1 MIRPA
6 KTIRTDTGVSTA
18 NSITVY
24 GKNLC
29 TEVLGKVNLGDMGF
43 LCLIGRLP
51 TPQESIMFNAITVT
65 LVEHGITPSAIAARQ
80 TILGAPE
87 SLQGAVAAG
96 LLGLG
101 NVFVGSMDAVARTL
115 TAALKDTGDK
125 PDFKSLAKNIVDDF
139 QTRKAIIP
147 GIGHPIHKPVDPRV
161 PVLFGLATENGFSGK
176 YVALM
181 QAVHAEAQ
189 SRTAK
194 VLPMNAT
201 AAIGAIAC
209 ELGIDA
215 RVVRGLGVMAR
226 AVGLVSHILE
236 ESRAPMAAEIWHR
249 TEADATAHR
258 R

>member
-1 MIRPA
+1 MTRPA

-18 NSITVY
+18 DSITVY

-43 LCLIGRLP
+43 LGLIGRLP

-87 SLQGAVAAG
+87 SLHGAVAAG
-96 LLGLG
+96 RLGLG

-115 TAALKDTGDK
+115 TGALKDAGDK

-139 QTRKAIIP
+139 QARKAIIP

-161 PVLFGLATENGFSGK
+161 PVLFGLAGLTLASC
-176 YVALM
+176 VAS
-181 QAVHAEAQ
+181 A
-189 SRTAK
+189 
-194 VLPMNAT
+194 
-201 AAIGAIAC
+201 
-209 ELGIDA
+209 
-215 RVVRGLGVMAR
+215 
-226 AVGLVSHILE
+226 
-236 ESRAPMAAEIWHR
+236 
-249 TEADATAHR
+249 
-258 R
+258 